1 VVADLG
7 VALLGR
13 GPRPLP
19 HNSTDRSSTDARGH
33 EMRRLRGVVETADPT
48 RLGDAA
54 VEIEPALLR
63 GRPAPLQFRIGQA
76 ALVGE
81 LHAGF
86 FGKAID
92 ILRTTL
98 GGLALEHAE
107 LMPALRDTS
116 VPLPFPNDQADLLAT
131 ASPALPV
138 KKLRTCCECE
148 HWDVPGGRAFIP
160 LRRSGDAGQDVVWS
174 RRCI

>member
-7 VALLGR
+7 VALLGL

-19 HNSTDRSSTDARGH
+19 HNSTHRSSTDARGH

-54 VEIEPALLR
+54 AEIEPALLR
-63 GRPAPLQFRIGQA
+63 GRPALQFRIGQA

-92 ILRTTL
+92 ILRTTP

-116 VPLPFPNDQADLLAT
+116 VPLAFPNDLADLLAT

-138 KKLRTCCECE
+138 KKLRTSGECE

-160 LRRSGDAGQDVVWS
+160 LRRSGDAGQDDVWS